1 MNRCWHSS
9 SESTCF
15 FLVVFLVLGWS
26 LLRAT
31 FPHRLLVSVG
41 IPKWISIHVGSPLLY
56 LDGGK
61 PADILLIGSSLLLAP
76 PFRFLD
82 DEKEGTRCMAEGK
95 RLFLSQCYEKAL
107 QEGLRAKYFVV
118 NCAVPGS
125 VADDQRIIM
134 DAVVNSQVKPKLVI
148 YAFSPRDLI
157 DNYMSKAPRE
167 NPVYQ
172 TFQFAKDYSGKPE
185 KNLDKI
191 FEREY
196 RFGELVRR
204 YVKGEVSSSAA
215 KRLGRPSSLWEAVNQ
230 YKGGEAETVDQELEP
245 AAKLKDD
252 LAVYQQRYLP
262 FRKDYFDFQLN
273 SFRQLLQVCKD
284 HSVPIIILHMPIA
297 ESNLALLQPDIIT
310 TYATATSEACK
321 SAGIEQIDLRTL
333 KGKPFTSADFIDSCH
348 LSRAGSIKFLAEF
361 AQSLKNSRTMQRA
374 FATN

>member
-1 MNRCWHSS
+1 MI
-9 SESTCF
+9 
-15 FLVVFLVLGWS
+15 GWS

-82 DEKEGTRCMAEGK
+82 NEKEGTRCMAEGK
-95 RLFLSQCYEKAL
+95 RLFLSQCYQKAL
-107 QEGLRAKYFVV
+107 QAELRTKYHVV

-134 DAVVNSQVKPKLVI
+134 DAVVNSKVKPKLVI

-185 KNLDKI
+185 KNLDRI
-191 FEREY
+191 CEREY
-196 RFGELVRR
+196 RFVELVRR
-204 YVKGEVSSSAA
+204 YVKDEVSLSTA
-215 KRLGRPSSLWEAVNQ
+215 KRFGRPASLWEAVNQ
-230 YKGGEAETVDQELEP
+230 CKGVEAETVTQELDP
-245 AAKLKDD
+245 AARLKDD

-273 SFRQLLQVCKD
+273 SFRQLLQVCKN
-284 HSVPIIILHMPIA
+284 HSVPIIVLHMPIA
-297 ESNLALLQPDIIT
+297 ESNLALLRPDIVT
-310 TYATATSEACK
+310 TYATATTEACET
-321 SAGIEQIDLRTL
+321 AGVEQIDLRTL
-333 KGKPFTSADFIDSCH
+333 NGKPYTSLDFIDSCH
-348 LSRAGSIKFLAEF
+348 LSRVGSIKFLAEF
-361 AQSLKNSRTMQRA
+361 AQSLKNSRTMQQA